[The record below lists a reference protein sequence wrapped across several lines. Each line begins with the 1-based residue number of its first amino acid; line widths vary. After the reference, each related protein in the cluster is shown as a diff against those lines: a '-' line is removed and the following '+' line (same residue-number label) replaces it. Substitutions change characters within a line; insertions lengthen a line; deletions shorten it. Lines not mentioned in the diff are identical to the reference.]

1 MSLIPDTR
9 VSLILRLRDREDVA
23 AWHHFVSLYEPVIYR
38 MARRRGWQHED
49 ARDLVQDVL
58 LAVARAVGSWDPSG
72 PGRFRSWLFRILQN
86 RLIDQFRRRNALATG
101 SGGSSM
107 AIQIQQHADPQ
118 VDLPTEIE
126 QEYRRELFLRA
137 ADQVRHQVLPTTW
150 RAFWRTSVDGEPAER
165 TAQELGTTVGAVY
178 LARSRVL
185 MRLRQC
191 VQLLEQPDP
200 R

>member
-1 MSLIPDTR
+1 MSQIPDTR
-9 VSLILRLRDREDVA
+9 VSLILRLRDRDDVA

-49 ARDLVQDVL
+49 ACDLVQEVL
-58 LAVARAVGSWDPSG
+58 LAVARAVGSWDPAG

-86 RLIDQFRRRNALATG
+86 RLIDQFRRRNALAIG
-101 SGGSSM
+101 NGGSSM
-107 AIQIQQHADPQ
+107 AIQIQQHPDPQ
-118 VDLPTEIE
+118 LDLSAEIE

-137 ADQVRHQVLPTTW
+137 ADQVRRQVQPTTW
-150 RAFWRTSVDGEPAER
+150 QAFGARVWTESRRKGRRTSWESRSVR
-165 TAQELGTTVGAVY
+165 STS
-178 LARSRVL
+178 RSRVL

-191 VQLLEQPDP
+191 VQLLEQPEP